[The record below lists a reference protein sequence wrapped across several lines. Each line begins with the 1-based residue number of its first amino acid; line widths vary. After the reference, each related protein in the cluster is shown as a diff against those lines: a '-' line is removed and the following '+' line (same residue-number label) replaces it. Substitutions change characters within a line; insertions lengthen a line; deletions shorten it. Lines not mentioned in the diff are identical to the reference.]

1 MFFCQQDSF
10 AKEVSLEVPKV
21 KLIPINTGDRKN
33 TDVDKGVL
41 LKACLSRILAHLDK
55 LWHL

>member
-10 AKEVSLEVPKV
+10 AKEVSLEVPIV
-21 KLIPINTGDRKN
+21 KLIPSETGDRKN